1 MINDLIA
8 TGNIQRSASP
18 SSSPVLLV
26 KKKDMSWHMCVAY
39 WELNNIT
46 IKNKFLIPM
55 IDKLL
60 DELHGAKLFSKL
72 DLRLGYH
79 QIQVHPDD
87 VHKTTFCTHEGH
99 YEFLVMP
106 FGLMN
111 VPSTF
116 QGIMNNIFRPYLR
129 KFVFLFFHYIL
140 VFSKNWVEHLKH
152 LEMVFE
158 TLLQN
163 QLYAK
168 KSKCSFSKAQ
178 LEYLGHLISEQGVE
192 TGPAK
197 IECMKKWPIPNSL
210 KSLQGFLGLIS
221 YYRRFIKDYG
231 NISQPL
237 TNLLKK
243 DNFVWS
249 KEAENAFNHLK
260 VAMCKAPT
268 LSMPNFQKE
277 LE

>member
-1 MINDLIA
+1 MINELIA
-8 TGNIQRSASP
+8 TGNIPRSASP
-18 SSSPVLLV
+18 SSSLVLLV
-26 KKKDMSWHMCVAY
+26 KKKYMSWHKCVDYRA
-39 WELNNIT
+39 LNNIT
-46 IKNKFLIPM
+46 IKNKFLILV
-55 IDKLL
+55 IDELL

-79 QIQVHPDD
+79 QIRVHPDD
-87 VHKTTFCTHEGH
+87 VHKTSFCTHERH

-106 FGLMN
+106 FGLTN

-129 KFVFLFFHYIL
+129 KFVLLFFHYIL
-140 VFSKNWVEHLKH
+140 VFSKSWVEQLKH

-168 KSKCSFSKAQ
+168 KSKCSFDKAQ
-178 LEYLGHLISEQGVE
+178 LEYLGHLVSEQGVE
-192 TGPAK
+192 TDLAK
-197 IECMKKWPIPNSL
+197 IKCMKKWPIPNSL
-210 KSLQGFLGLIS
+210 KSLQGFLGLIG
-221 YYRRFIKDYG
+221 YYRRLIKDYG

-237 TNLLKK
+237 TNLLNKY
-243 DNFVWS
+243 NFVWS
-249 KEAENAFNHLK
+249 KEAENTSNHLK
-260 VAMCKAPT
+260 VAMCNAPT
-268 LSMPNFQKE
+268 LSMPNFQME